1 MNALK
6 KNTKLMHNKKN
17 MKVVIKD
24 SHIHYINGLN
34 YDVVDSNGAEW
45 FIKHSDIGTTWKIVK

>member
-17 MKVVIKD
+17 MIVVIMD

-34 YDVVDSNGAEW
+34 YDVVDSNGTEW
-45 FIKHSDIGTTWKIVK
+45 LIKHSDIGKTWEIVK